1 MICNGALALVCLSIY
16 LTTLCRFYQ
25 GANATENSNLVMK
38 ADAVI
43 NATVLFKKERLRK
56 ISCNDRDGD
65 NVIKL
70 YNKAEVKKYES
81 CVEHF
86 EFFLLIAVTPCP
98 FSPNGNDGKAC
109 RLKCHRSWS

>member
-1 MICNGALALVCLSIY
+1 M
-16 LTTLCRFYQ
+16 
-25 GANATENSNLVMK
+25 
-38 ADAVI
+38 
-43 NATVLFKKERLRK
+43 
-56 ISCNDRDGD
+56 GD

-98 FSPNGNDGKAC
+98 FSPEMVMIETHADQCDLGFEVYSSRMQNF
-109 RLKCHRSWS
+109 SF

>member
-1 MICNGALALVCLSIY
+1 MPWY
-16 LTTLCRFYQ
+16 LTTLCRFYPC
-25 GANATENSNLVMK
+25 ANATENSNLFMK

-43 NATVLFKKERLRK
+43 NATVLFRKERLRK
-56 ISCNDRDGD
+56 ISCNDRDRD

-86 EFFLLIAVTPCP
+86 EFFLLITVTPFLSVYSILSC
-98 FSPNGNDGKAC
+98 F
-109 RLKCHRSWS
+109 